1 MFELISILLLFLIAT
16 AISILFDFLIF
27 NRISQSTL
35 TNKDKTFES
44 ILFFIVF
51 ILALITDDI
60 SRNIGCTL
68 IEVILL
74 LLYFTILKKANIKL
88 VFSSI
93 LIFAVFDTALYLIC
107 GIFMDII
114 PYGNQYFDSII
125 SILVEI
131 VGYLIIRRYFSQ
143 LHKLLT
149 DKNSNIFIGILLYLY
164 IIGIGVEF
172 FISGDNKTTEVV
184 TVSLG
189 LLSLQSIFAFIL
201 YYAMV
206 KTENNLLSK
215 KDQENQKLQNQ
226 LLKTKNNELSQEK
239 QRQKLQYE
247 LLKSEKDKLTEEHNQ
262 LKEYAEYL
270 DKNEDDLRKFKHD
283 YQNMMNGLIISAENG
298 KIDEVVSKLKEY
310 TNSHIDSKAL
320 RKYKDLNHVHVDF
333 LKSIAIAKLAK
344 LYNADINYSFGCN
357 KDINHIPKTIDYLDI
372 TRIIGIAFDNAY
384 EESIALRKETGNLDS
399 AQISATYYQ
408 EDGDFEFEIRNK
420 IRPKEIN
427 TKLISQKNYTTKEH
441 HMGIGLANVTEIT
454 KKYESTVLVN
464 YGIDDDWFTFSLIVL
479 PDEEE

>member
-1 MFELISILLLFLIAT
+1 MLEIINILLLPVSC

-44 ILFFIVF
+44 ILFFIIF
-51 ILALITDDI
+51 ILTLITNDI
-60 SRNIGCTL
+60 SRNIGCTF
-68 IEVILL
+68 IEVILI
-74 LLYFTILKKANIKL
+74 LLYFTVFKKVNIKL
-88 VFSSI
+88 VFGSI

-107 GIFMDII
+107 GILMDII
-114 PYGNQYFDSII
+114 PYGNRYFDSII
-125 SILVEI
+125 SITVEI

-184 TVSLG
+184 TISLG
-189 LLSLQSIFAFIL
+189 LLLLQSIFAFVL
-201 YYAMV
+201 YYAMI

-215 KDQENQKLQNQ
+215 KEQENQKLQNQ
-226 LLKTKNNELSQEK
+226 LLKAKNNELSQEK

-247 LLKSEKDKLTEEHNQ
+247 LLKNEKDKLTEEHNQ

-283 YQNMMNGLIISAENG
+283 YQNMMNSLIISAENG
-298 KIDEVVSKLKEY
+298 KTDEVVSKLKEY

-344 LYNADINYSFGCN
+344 LYNANLNYAFGCN
-357 KDINHIPKTIDYLDI
+357 KEINRIPKTIDYLDI

-384 EESIALRKETGNLDS
+384 EESMALRKETGNLDS
-399 AQISATYYQ
+399 AQILATYYQ

-420 IRPKEIN
+420 IRPKKIN
-427 TKLISQKNYTTKEH
+427 TKLISRKNYTTKEH

>member
-1 MFELISILLLFLIAT
+1 
-16 AISILFDFLIF
+16 
-27 NRISQSTL
+27 
-35 TNKDKTFES
+35 
-44 ILFFIVF
+44 
-51 ILALITDDI
+51 
-60 SRNIGCTL
+60 
-68 IEVILL
+68 
-74 LLYFTILKKANIKL
+74 
-88 VFSSI
+88 
-93 LIFAVFDTALYLIC
+93 
-107 GIFMDII
+107 MDII
-114 PYGNQYFDSII
+114 PYGNRYFDSII
-125 SILVEI
+125 SITVEI

-184 TVSLG
+184 TISLG
-189 LLSLQSIFAFIL
+189 LLLLQSIFAFVL
-201 YYAMV
+201 YYAMI

-215 KDQENQKLQNQ
+215 KEQENQKLQNQ
-226 LLKTKNNELSQEK
+226 LLKAKNNELSQEK

-247 LLKSEKDKLTEEHNQ
+247 LLKNEKDKLTEEHNQ

-283 YQNMMNGLIISAENG
+283 YQNMMNSLIISAENG
-298 KIDEVVSKLKEY
+298 KTDEVVSKLKEY
-310 TNSHIDSKAL
+310 TNSHINSKAL

-357 KDINHIPKTIDYLDI
+357 KEINRIPKTIDYLDI

-384 EESIALRKETGNLDS
+384 EESMALRKETGNLDS
-399 AQISATYYQ
+399 AQILATYYQ

-420 IRPKEIN
+420 IRPKKIN
-427 TKLISQKNYTTKEH
+427 TKLISRKNYTTKEH